1 MKRALKDPIALAI
14 IIAGVVL
21 TIGLALT
28 IRNENRRAAT
38 MWLGERAELI
48 EQATANTVDRTFSDL
63 KAVAAFLASSETM
76 TQERFARFVE
86 QMDMNPGVIGIGYV
100 SIVEDDAIGAF
111 LAEARE
117 DVPDLQLL
125 SFDGLGGI
133 APNAAPRPIYYP
145 LRYVYGGPF
154 LDVVI
159 AETPIESQIEA
170 LGFDL
175 ATEPEWLPA
184 FEGSLTQP
192 TPSVSDLLAIG
203 GAFQEQAFGVGH
215 PILNDQD
222 EIEGVLVAPGLEILL
237 TSDLG
242 IAITSKVTWQ
252 IDNEIPEDEDSDWPS
267 WQRELDLDGS
277 TWRLTVAPTDD
288 ALSDL
293 SPKTHWLIA
302 AIGLGLTALLATTA
316 LQIRL
321 RRREHAEMNQLHQVA
336 ADKDRFLAT
345 VSHELRTPL
354 TVVVGLSHE
363 LADRGSKFAETERN
377 DLLEMIGEHSEEAA
391 SIVEDLLVAARS
403 DIDKLAIYSD
413 TVNLAKEVDIALSSS
428 PLEGA
433 RLIGNPGTAY
443 ADPQRVRQILRN
455 LMTNASRYGGPNVEI
470 RFSTTSEHSVVTVA
484 DDGEP
489 ISEAHRKQIFDPYTS
504 AHENG
509 DHLGSIGLGLFISL
523 KLARLMGGDLHYHH
537 DGTHGLFSLLLPRSD
552 VNSSQL
558 PSRQRP
564 L

>member
-1 MKRALKDPIALAI
+1 MKRAIKDPIAVAI

-21 TIGLALT
+21 TIGLAVT
-28 IRNENRRAAT
+28 IRNENRQAAT
-38 MWLGERAELI
+38 LWLDERAELI
-48 EQATANTVDRTFSDL
+48 EQATKNTVDRTFSDL

-100 SIVEDDAIGAF
+100 SIVEDTEIADW

-117 DVPDLQLL
+117 DVPTLQLL

-133 APNAAPRPIYYP
+133 APDNTSRPVYYP

-159 AETPIESQIEA
+159 AETPIESQLDA

-175 ATEPEWLPA
+175 ATEPLWLPA
-184 FEGSLTQP
+184 FEGALTQT
-192 TPSVSDLLAIG
+192 TPSVSDLLAVG
-203 GAFQEQAFGVGH
+203 GVFQEQAFGVAH
-215 PILNDQD
+215 PVVNELD

-237 TSDLG
+237 TADLG
-242 IAITSKVTWQ
+242 IAITSKVMWQ
-252 IDNEIPEDEDSDWPS
+252 IDNEVPEDEDSDWPD

-277 TWRLTVAPTDD
+277 TWRLTVAPTDE

-293 SPKTHWLIA
+293 TPKTHWLVV

-316 LQIRL
+316 LQLRL
-321 RRREHAEMNQLHQVA
+321 RRRERAEMNQLQQVA

-363 LADRGSKFAETERN
+363 LSDRGASFGETERN

-403 DIDKLAIYSD
+403 DIDKLAIHSE
-413 TVNLAKEVDIALSSS
+413 TVNLAEEVEIALSSS
-428 PLEGA
+428 PLESA
-433 RLIGNPGTAY
+433 QMIGEPGTAF

-470 RFSTTSEHSVVTVA
+470 RFSESATNATVTVA
-484 DDGEP
+484 DDGHP
-489 ISEAHRKQIFDPYTS
+489 ISDTHRKQIFDPYTS

-537 DGTHGLFSLLLPRSD
+537 DGTHSLFSLHLPRSSANR
-552 VNSSQL
+552 V
-558 PSRQRP
+558 
-564 L
+564 

>member
-1 MKRALKDPIALAI
+1 MKRALKDPIAVAI

-21 TIGLALT
+21 TIGLAVT
-28 IRNENRRAAT
+28 IRNENRQAAT
-38 MWLGERAELI
+38 LWLDERAELI
-48 EQATANTVDRTFSDL
+48 EQATTNTVERTFSDL

-86 QMDMNPGVIGIGYV
+86 QMDMNPGVIGIGYL
-100 SIVEDDAIGAF
+100 SIVEGDAIAAF

-117 DVPDLQLL
+117 DIPDLQLL

-133 APNAAPRPIYYP
+133 APNTIPRPIYYP

-159 AETPIESQIEA
+159 AETPIESQRDA

-175 ATEPEWLPA
+175 ATEPLWLPA
-184 FEGSLTQP
+184 FESALAQT
-192 TPSVSDLLAIG
+192 TPSVSDLLAVG
-203 GAFQEQAFGVGH
+203 GVFQEQAFGVAH
-215 PILNDQD
+215 PIVNDRD

-242 IAITSKVTWQ
+242 ISITSKVTWQ
-252 IDNEIPEDEDSDWPS
+252 IDNGIPDNAHSAWPL
-267 WQRELDLDGS
+267 WQRDLNLDGS
-277 TWRLTVAPTDD
+277 TWGLTVAPTQE

-293 SPKTHWLIA
+293 TPKTHWFVV
-302 AIGLGLTALLATTA
+302 AIGLGLTALLASTA
-316 LQIRL
+316 LQVRL
-321 RRREHAEMNQLHQVA
+321 RRRERAEMNQLQQVA

-363 LADRGSKFAETERN
+363 LAERGTTFADAERS

-403 DIDKLAIYSD
+403 DIDKLAIHSD
-413 TVNLAKEVDIALSSS
+413 TVNLADEVELALSAS
-428 PLEGA
+428 PLETAQLVGDF
-433 RLIGNPGTAY
+433 GTAY

-455 LMTNASRYGGPNVEI
+455 LMTNAARYGGPNVEI
-470 RFSTTSEHSVVTVA
+470 RFSATPQHSVVTMA
-484 DDGEP
+484 DDGDP
-489 ISEAHRKQIFDPYTS
+489 ISDTHRRQIFDPYTS

-509 DHLGSIGLGLFISL
+509 DHLGSIGLGLYISL
-523 KLARLMGGDLHYHH
+523 KLARLMGGDLHYEHN
-537 DGTHGLFSLLLPRSD
+537 GTHSLFSLRLPRTAVS
-552 VNSSQL
+552 NPRL
-558 PSRQRP
+558 PA
-564 L
+564 

>member
-1 MKRALKDPIALAI
+1 MKRAIRDPIAVAI

-21 TIGLALT
+21 TIGLAVT
-28 IRNENRRAAT
+28 IRNENRQAAT
-38 MWLGERAELI
+38 MWLDERAELI
-48 EQATANTVDRTFSDL
+48 EQATKKTVDRTFSDL

-76 TQERFARFVE
+76 TQERFAHFVE
-86 QMDMNPGVIGIGYV
+86 QMDMNPGVIGIGYI
-100 SIVEDDAIGAF
+100 SIVDGTEIAGF
-111 LAEARE
+111 LAEARQ
-117 DVPDLQLL
+117 DVPTLQLL
-125 SFDGLGGI
+125 RFDGLGGM
-133 APNAAPRPIYYP
+133 APDNTSRPIYYP

-159 AETPIESQIEA
+159 AETHIESELDA

-175 ATEPEWLPA
+175 ATEPLWFPA
-184 FEGSLTQP
+184 LQGALTQT
-192 TPSVSDLLAIG
+192 TPSVSDLLAVG
-203 GAFQEQAFGVGH
+203 GVFQEQAFGVVQ
-215 PILNDQD
+215 PVVNEID

-237 TSDLG
+237 TADLG
-242 IAITSKVTWQ
+242 IAITSKVMWQ
-252 IDNEIPEDEDSDWPS
+252 IDNELPEDEDSDWPS

-277 TWRLTVAPTDD
+277 TWRLTVAPTDE

-293 SPKTHWLIA
+293 TPKTHWLMI

-321 RRREHAEMNQLHQVA
+321 RRRERTEMNQLHQVA

-363 LADRGSKFAETERN
+363 LSDRDASFGETERN

-403 DIDKLAIYSD
+403 DIDKLAIHSE
-413 TVNLAKEVDIALSSS
+413 TVMLAEEVEIALSSS
-428 PLEGA
+428 PLESA
-433 RLIGNPGTAY
+433 LMIGEPGTAF

-455 LMTNASRYGGPNVEI
+455 LMTNASRYGGPHVEI
-470 RFSTTSEHSVVTVA
+470 RFSESAANATVTVA

-489 ISEAHRKQIFDPYTS
+489 IAETHRKQIFDPYTS

-509 DHLGSIGLGLFISL
+509 DRLGSIGLGLFISL

-537 DGTHGLFSLLLPRSD
+537 DGTHSLFSLHLPRSPA
-552 VNSSQL
+552 NRL
-558 PSRQRP
+558 
-564 L
+564 